1 MMFLNCEFE
10 IRSYKGSLTDT
21 YTDEIVYFLPFG
33 DEVAKVSVTLG
44 HKLACVHNELL
55 RDVLSESDV
64 KYLQGKV
71 PQMYQMQYD
80 LCVNKR
86 AALVRDIQHIDELID
101 ECVCPEQESEGEQ
114 QESEQ
119 GEGEQE

>member
-10 IRSYKGSLTDT
+10 IRRYKGSLTDT

-33 DEVAKVSVTLG
+33 NEKAKVSVTLG

-64 KYLQGKV
+64 EYLQKKV

-86 AALVRDIQHIDELID
+86 TALERDMQHIDELID
-101 ECVCPEQESEGEQ
+101 ECVCEPEQGQGESE
-114 QESEQ
+114 
-119 GEGEQE
+119 